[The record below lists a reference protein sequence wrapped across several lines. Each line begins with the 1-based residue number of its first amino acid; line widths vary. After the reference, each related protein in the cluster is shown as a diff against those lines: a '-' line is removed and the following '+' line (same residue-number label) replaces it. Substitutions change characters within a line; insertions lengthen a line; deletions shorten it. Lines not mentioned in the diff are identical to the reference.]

1 MNTIEDLTFGANK
14 AHLAVENKDFEF
26 LKTCDTQLF
35 MAKDR
40 DGETPL
46 HYAAV
51 NDDLEICKLLIER
64 NPDIVNITDIEN
76 KTAYD
81 WCLEYYNEHTSHTK
95 IIKLLVAYVDVFVFD

>member
-1 MNTIEDLTFGANK
+1 MNTIDDLISGANK
-14 AHLAVENKDFEF
+14 AHLAVENKDLEF

-51 NDDLEICKLLIER
+51 NDDIEICKLLIER

-76 KTAYD
+76 KTAYE
-81 WCLEYYNEHTSHTK
+81 WCLEYFDEYSSHTK
-95 IIKLLVAYVDVFVFD
+95 IIEFLIPYQ

>member
-1 MNTIEDLTFGANK
+1 MNTMDDLVSGANE
-14 AHLAVENKDFEF
+14 AHLAVENKDTDF
-26 LKTCDTQLF
+26 LKKCDIKLF

-51 NDDLEICKLLIER
+51 DDDLEICKLLVNR
-64 NPDIVNITDIEN
+64 NAEIVNITDIEN

-81 WCLEYYNEHTSHTK
+81 WCLEYFDEYTSHMK
-95 IIKLLVAYVDVFVFD
+95 IIEFLLPYK